1 MLRGRRFVALING
14 EVRAP
19 VLFGEDGRV
28 DGLSALA
35 GRTGFHL
42 TARGADDGCAG
53 LYSWGAED
61 PPEAPARHHSD
72 ARKTVRLVDAGA
84 RFALLQDDTPV
95 DHSPASGGFPAY
107 FAGKRLA
114 VEAWPPNTYEELPAA
129 GLLRVRDDLAT
140 LALARASAGCFVSV
154 ADAGR
159 YADHAPRTVV
169 LLDEAAYQASCLAAK
184 YDVFGFRDRLGFDG
198 ARAYAVRAA
207 RLSVARLG
215 PQSFL
220 DIGSGTVAAGP
231 FRDAAL
237 RAELSLPG
245 CLWVCLD
252 VAQAHCAANAADP
265 TLHPLHGD
273 LCSVEL
279 PSCSAAIAK
288 DSLNNLSWPA
298 LRCALAR
305 LREAGLRHLLV
316 NGAPGFDNASRFA
329 EGAACDA
336 WTYRSFDPSG
346 AGLDLDLVELFP
358 AQEDGEHPG
367 VWGLYRF

>member
-1 MLRGRRFVALING
+1 MLCGRRFVALVDG
-14 EVRAP
+14 EARAP
-19 VLFGEDGRV
+19 VVFREDGRI
-28 DGLSALA
+28 DGFSALA
-35 GRTGFHL
+35 GRVGFHL
-42 TARGADDGCAG
+42 TSRGADDGFAG
-53 LYSWGAED
+53 LYSWDAED
-61 PPEAPARHHSD
+61 PLEAPARHHVD
-72 ARKTVRLVDAGA
+72 ARKTVRLVAADA
-84 RFALLQDDTPV
+84 FALLHDDVEV
-95 DHSPASGGFPAY
+95 DRSPAAGGLPTS
-107 FAGKRLA
+107 FAAKGLV

-140 LALARASAGCFVSV
+140 LALARVSAGCFVSV
-154 ADAGR
+154 GEAGR

-207 RLSVARLG
+207 RLAVARLG

-245 CLWVCLD
+245 CPWVCLD
-252 VAQAHCAANAADP
+252 VAQAHCAANAGDP
-265 TLHPLHGD
+265 TLRPLHGD

-329 EGAACDA
+329 EGPACEA
-336 WTYRSFDPSG
+336 WKYRSFDPSG